1 MRPNRRQFIA
11 GSLAIGGSPA
21 LAGPLATLQANT
33 TPQTINVRGR
43 AICLTE
49 ELEKLYQVVADC
61 DDRGH
66 VYAIRTAT
74 GETFPLLPVDSA
86 AAIWL
91 DARYRERELNVVA
104 RIFPGGRHLEVV
116 KYQSW
121 KNGQLHDLDYFCEVC
136 MISTHK
142 PGPCD
147 CCQDPVVFRE
157 RPVAP

>member
-1 MRPNRRQFIA
+1 MNHNRRQFIA
-11 GSLAIGGSPA
+11 GSLALALPGGA
-21 LAGPLATLQANT
+21 T
-33 TPQTINVRGR
+33 TPDAPTVSTVTVRGNV
-43 AICLTE
+43 ICLTE

-66 VYAIRTAT
+66 LYAIRTAD
-74 GETFPLLPVDSA
+74 GRTFPLLPIDMA
-86 AAIWL
+86 AAVWM
-91 DARYRERELNVVA
+91 DERYRQRELNVVA
-104 RIFPGGRHLEVV
+104 RLFPQGPHLEVI

-142 PGPCD
+142 PGPCE

-157 RPVAP
+157 RPVA